1 MMICITNIT
10 TKNQIISIKIIQIRN
25 INIKII
31 KKNDLIIQN
40 LINMTNILIFLI
52 NYQFITVKKV
62 QIIKKVKINNKKI
75 KLHKNIVI

>member
-31 KKNDLIIQN
+31 KKNELIIPN

-52 NYQFITVKKV
+52 NCQFITVKKV